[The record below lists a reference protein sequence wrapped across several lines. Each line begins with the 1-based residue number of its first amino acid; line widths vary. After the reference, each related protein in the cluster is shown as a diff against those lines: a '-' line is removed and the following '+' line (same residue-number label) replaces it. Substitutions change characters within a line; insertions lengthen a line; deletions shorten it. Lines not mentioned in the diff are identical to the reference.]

1 MTWWHAGSV
10 AHKVN
15 NAYRVKIRMFLRSNI
30 QPDRKTGCF
39 PGLHL
44 QLLKRWSW
52 PLKARYVTVLQAQCD
67 SAFIPD
73 YTPSA
78 RVDLLES
85 SNPRVLSEHH
95 VSHFSPWNIPLNC
108 FQDETINWAFLHLQI
123 YGSQTSWFHW
133 EIKLLYAF
141 YLCFLFMFFIYA
153 FHLCSSVT
161 LTKKEKRTMIEILF
175 VCMNKV

>member
-1 MTWWHAGSV
+1 MTWWHAGSA

-44 QLLKRWSW
+44 QLLKLWSW

-95 VSHFSPWNIPLNC
+95 VSHFSPWNILLNC

-141 YLCFLFMFFIYA
+141 YLCF
-153 FHLCSSVT
+153 SSV
-161 LTKKEKRTMIEILF
+161 
-175 VCMNKV
+175 